1 MLISF
6 MPHFCV
12 SPGLIAGS
20 GLKRGLGWR
29 FGGVI
34 VVSPGLIA
42 GSGLKH
48 IPDKHHIGVK
58 SVSPGLIAGSGLKRR
73 TTALINRSIPYLPA

>member
-20 GLKRGLGWR
+20 GLKRGMGWR

-42 GSGLKH
+42 GSGLKP
-48 IPDKHHIGVK
+48 IPDNLLEISEIFAK
-58 SVSPGLIAGSGLKRR
+58 LLNLNAGEFV
-73 TTALINRSIPYLPA
+73 